1 MKIYTLVVGELQEN
15 CYVVVNEKNEAVV
28 IDPGAEIKRILQF
41 LKPYKVVGILVT
53 HFHFDHV
60 AALEELENFYHLK
73 ANQKVQ
79 EFQYIVFKNPGHT
92 LDSISF
98 YFPTENVMFVGDFI
112 FYHTIGRT
120 DLGGSDILMQESI
133 RKILQEIPLNTTLYP
148 GHGKFTVLEKEKSFL
163 EQFL

>member
-1 MKIYTLVVGELQEN
+1 MAVIEKEWKLYFMRWDLVV
-15 CYVVVNEKNEAVV
+15 CPDMDY
-28 IDPGAEIKRILQF
+28 PFWIK
-41 LKPYKVVGILVT
+41 KGCILVNPLQPT
-53 HFHFDHV
+53 F
-60 AALEELENFYHLK
+60 EIFYHLK

-79 EFQYIVFKNPGHT
+79 EFQYTVFKNPGHT

-120 DLGGSDILMQESI
+120 DLGGSDVLMQESI

-148 GHGKFTVLEKEKSFL
+148 GHGKFTVLEKEKPFL